1 MFCNKFKNSQNSDI
15 QITYSGTRLIRSPM
29 APQNLAVLMGWPYYR
44 GYFYKKM
51 YGGSCQAAEKR
62 GHNNEVTVLTRWL

>member
-1 MFCNKFKNSQNSDI
+1 MFCNKFKNSQSSDI

-29 APQNLAVLMGWPYYR
+29 APQNLAVLMGWPYYH

>member
-1 MFCNKFKNSQNSDI
+1 MFCNKFKNSQNNDI
-15 QITYSGTRLIRSPM
+15 QITYSGILLIRSPM
-29 APQNLAVLMGWPYYR
+29 PPQNLAVLTGWPYYH

>member
-15 QITYSGTRLIRSPM
+15 QITYSGTRLIGSPM
-29 APQNLAVLMGWPYYR
+29 APQNLVVLMGWPYYH

>member
-29 APQNLAVLMGWPYYR
+29 APPNLAVLMGWPYYHR
-44 GYFYKKM
+44 YFYKKM